1 MQLYTMNPSI
11 YEKRK
16 KKGCNYFNQN
26 KNSERAQWVEE
37 SYRGVLKTQSYSLE
51 KKIRDTI

>member
-1 MQLYTMNPSI
+1 MNPSI